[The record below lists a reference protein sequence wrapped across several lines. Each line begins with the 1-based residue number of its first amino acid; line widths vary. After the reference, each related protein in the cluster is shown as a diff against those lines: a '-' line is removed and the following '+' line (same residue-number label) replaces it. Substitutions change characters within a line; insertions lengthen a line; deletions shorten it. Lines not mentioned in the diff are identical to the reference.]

1 MSQLDG
7 PQIRGISRGLYALSA
22 SAASLQAATAE
33 SPDATQLSLYDTMDR
48 KQKAFTSRQNGVV
61 SMYVC
66 GVTVYDY
73 SHIGHARVYVAF
85 DVLYRV
91 LRSIGYEVQ
100 YVRNFTDI
108 DDKIIARAMDNGE
121 DPLALSARFIEEFHT
136 DMQSLGC
143 LPPALEPKATDHIAD
158 MIDSIET
165 IIANGYAYAVSGG
178 DVFFDVLALEGYGKL
193 SRHDI
198 LKSKAGAHLRKAYS
212 ALD

>member
-1 MSQLDG
+1 
-7 PQIRGISRGLYALSA
+7 
-22 SAASLQAATAE
+22 
-33 SPDATQLSLYDTMDR
+33 MDR